1 MDKSLISLDRRSKEY
16 RVGVKSF
23 LNFAVRH
30 TTNPN
35 HMRCPCLKC
44 GNVKYQNL
52 SEIETHLIIFGIDQ
66 SYTNWF
72 LHGEELVRGP
82 STSRNA
88 QLIREVDY
96 DHVDNTIELVQGA
109 HDNFES
115 NPDAFPKLLEDAE
128 KPLYPGCNNFKKLSA
143 LVKLYNLK
151 VKSGWSDKSF
161 SELLKLLG
169 EMLPDQNEIPTS
181 MYEAKKT
188 LNALGMEYEKIH
200 ACPNDCILY
209 WKDYKVLTSCPTC
222 GLSRWK
228 VIKNSEKLKS
238 GVPAKVLWYFPPI
251 PRFTRMFSIKETSK
265 NLTWHAEQ
273 SQVDGYLRHPADTP
287 SWKLI
292 DYTWPAFAS
301 EPRNLRL
308 ALSADGIN
316 PHSSLSSRYS
326 CWPVILVTYN
336 LPPWLCVKRKFMMLT
351 LLISGPKQ
359 PGNDIDVY
367 LAPLIDDLRLLW
379 EVGVDVYDAY
389 RQQSFN
395 LKAILL
401 WTISDFSAYG
411 NLAGCTVKGYKAC
424 LICGEK
430 TRSIRLQHSKKISF
444 MRHRRFLSRS
454 HPYRDMVKEF
464 NGLPKYKIA
473 PEPLNGEEVLA
484 KMDRLNVT
492 WGKQN
497 GKCPVSQ
504 SYWKKKSIF
513 FDLEYWKYLYVRH
526 VLDVM
531 HIEKNVCESIVGTLL
546 GIEGKTKD
554 GLAARMDLKPLNMR
568 TELEPITENGRTNK
582 VVNVAALDQLQ
593 ADVVETVCSLE
604 MYFLPAFFD
613 VMVHLMVH
621 LVREVKLCGPV
632 YLRWMY
638 PFKRDMKKLKGYVR
652 NRNRPEGCIA
662 EAYIAE
668 EAVEFCS
675 EYLSGVDAVGLPSRK
690 NATYDYS
697 DMGYPL
703 LRGKLETELDDA
715 RVVQNSGVTLMA
727 KALQISSAKA
737 NNPVYSDMTF
747 YGIIEEI
754 WELDYHQFR
763 IPVFRCDWVKS
774 SNGIKVDKF
783 GFTLVDLQRTGHKND
798 PFILASQAKH
808 VFYVEDQLDPRWSIV
823 LEPSINIA
831 KDDVDEDGLYD
842 HFMNQQALS
851 SRLPLI

>member
-1 MDKSLISLDRRSKEY
+1 MKSQHLC
-16 RVGVKSF
+16 
-23 LNFAVRH
+23 
-30 TTNPN
+30 
-35 HMRCPCLKC
+35 MR
-44 GNVKYQNL
+44 Q
-52 SEIETHLIIFGIDQ
+52 
-66 SYTNWF
+66 
-72 LHGEELVRGP
+72 
-82 STSRNA
+82 
-88 QLIREVDY
+88 
-96 DHVDNTIELVQGA
+96 
-109 HDNFES
+109 
-115 NPDAFPKLLEDAE
+115 
-128 KPLYPGCNNFKKLSA
+128 
-143 LVKLYNLK
+143 
-151 VKSGWSDKSF
+151 
-161 SELLKLLG
+161 
-169 EMLPDQNEIPTS
+169 
-181 MYEAKKT
+181 KKT

-209 WKDYKVLTSCPTC
+209 WKDYKDLTSCPTC

-273 SQVDGYLRHPADTP
+273 SQVDGYLHHPADTP

-379 EVGVDVYDAY
+379 DVGVDVYDAY

-401 WTISDFSAYG
+401 WTISDFLAYG

-424 LICGEK
+424 PICGEK

-464 NGLPKYKIA
+464 NGLPEYKIA

-484 KMDRLNVT
+484 KVDRLNVT
-492 WGKQN
+492 WGKQK

-554 GLAARMDLKPLNMR
+554 GLAARMDLKPLNMW
-568 TELEPITENGRTNK
+568 TELEPIIENGRTKLPAASFTLSKEEKIRFCKTLSEIKTLDGYSSNIRNRVSMQDLKLYGMKSHDCHVLMQQLLPVAIKALLPDHVKKVIIRVCFFFNSLCSK

-593 ADVVETVCSLE
+593 ADVVETVCLLE

-638 PFKRDMKKLKGYVR
+638 PFERDMKKLKGYVR

-703 LRGKLETELDDA
+703 LRGKLET
-715 RVVQNSGVTLMA
+715 V
-727 KALQISSAKA
+727 
-737 NNPVYSDMTF
+737 
-747 YGIIEEI
+747 
-754 WELDYHQFR
+754 
-763 IPVFRCDWVKS
+763 
-774 SNGIKVDKF
+774 
-783 GFTLVDLQRTGHKND
+783 
-798 PFILASQAKH
+798 PFH
-808 VFYVEDQLDPRWSIV
+808 
-823 LEPSINIA
+823 
-831 KDDVDEDGLYD
+831 
-842 HFMNQQALS
+842 
-851 SRLPLI
+851 